1 MQRVEECDEGGDFG
15 WRESGAVG
23 GHVAATLNHL
33 ADDLIFGET
42 HRDAIESGAALAT
55 EPAERVAIVA
65 LLHFEDERT
74 LAFER
79 GGGVNETVGNFVGG
93 PSVHVWAPWSVGAE
107 MGERGETYG
116 DDDERENADGA

>member
-79 GGGVNETVGNFVGG
+79 GGGVNETVGNFVSG
-93 PSVHVWAPWSVGAE
+93 PRSHVRAPGSVSAE
-107 MGERGETYG
+107 VRERREADS
-116 DDDERENADGA
+116 DD